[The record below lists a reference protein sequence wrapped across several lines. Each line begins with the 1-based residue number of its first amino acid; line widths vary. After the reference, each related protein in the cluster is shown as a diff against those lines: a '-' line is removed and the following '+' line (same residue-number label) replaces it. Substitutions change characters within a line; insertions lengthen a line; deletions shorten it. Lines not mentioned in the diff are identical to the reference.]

1 MADGVEILIYSLEL
15 VAVSLISIF
24 PYFTLLYHNECQSQ
38 TWRTAKT
45 KEKSIVFFGKKC
57 FQPKVSS
64 WSENLGP
71 RCIYIFAFNVSY
83 SAKLTLTIYRCNI
96 YCFIMEMKKNSGE
109 NSEATWRSFILALLV
124 LEVASSPLGI
134 NTGHRIATGS
144 FSRSVW
150 LSLPDYHYKTYRTLF
165 NEDFLHISVIIQMR
179 NKK

>member
-15 VAVSLISIF
+15 VAVSLINIF

-57 FQPKVSS
+57 FQPKVS
-64 WSENLGP
+64 ENLGP

-96 YCFIMEMKKNSGE
+96 YCFIMEMKKKMVKILKLLEDPS
-109 NSEATWRSFILALLV
+109 SLLCWCWRLLFLPSVSILDTALPLV
-124 LEVASSPLGI
+124 LSHDPSDYLCQTIITKLTELSSM
-134 NTGHRIATGS
+134 RI
-144 FSRSVW
+144 FYI
-150 LSLPDYHYKTYRTLF
+150 SL
-165 NEDFLHISVIIQMR
+165 
-179 NKK
+179 